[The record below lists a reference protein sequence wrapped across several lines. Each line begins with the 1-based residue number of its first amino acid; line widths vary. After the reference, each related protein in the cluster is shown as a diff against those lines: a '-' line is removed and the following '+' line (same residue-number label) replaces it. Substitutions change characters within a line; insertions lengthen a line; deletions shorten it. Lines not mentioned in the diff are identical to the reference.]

1 MDSHRTLVILA
12 LLPILPDRLPTREG
26 SAALGP
32 WKDMTFIAHGLYL
45 DHDRNVALDHRNS
58 GQRLQRGGGDS
69 CALVARDV
77 VGAVVLVTAVM
88 TTAATVTEVEV
99 PAGAEALVDMV
110 RKGGE

>member
-1 MDSHRTLVILA
+1 MGSHQTLVILA
-12 LLPILPDRLPTREG
+12 LLPILPDRLPTRG
-26 SAALGP
+26 GLVALGP
-32 WKDMTFIAHGLYL
+32 WRDMTFIAHGLYL
-45 DHDRNVALDHRNS
+45 DHDRHVALDRRSS
-58 GQRLQRGGGDS
+58 GQRPLRGGGDS